1 MANRPSDQPRN
12 SEALQDGLPAD
23 NSIKTV
29 IREKAHHLLSKKYR
43 SKYIKGWSFVR
54 EYLLGNEA
62 IARGLLEAG
71 AGVIA
76 GYPGTPSSEII
87 ESLVRLKGEL
97 PLHLEWS
104 VNEKAALEVAA
115 GASWAGTRAAAT
127 MKHVGLNVA
136 ADPFMTLAYLG
147 VGAGLVVVCAD
158 DPFCHSS
165 QNEQD
170 SRRYAQFASI
180 PCLDPADPQEARDMA
195 AFAFDLSEKFNI
207 PVMLRPTTRVSHSRA
222 DVEFGTAAT
231 PSGGRQFVKNPARRV
246 ALPGH
251 ARPLH
256 TELIKKQA
264 AVEEALQ
271 GTPWNRLAL
280 QGPDGVIASGLS
292 GLYAEEAISDLGLDL
307 SILRIG
313 TYPVPSTII
322 ARMLEH
328 VKRIMV
334 VEELEPVVEE
344 QVERLARRVNPAVE
358 IFGKSSHIPR
368 DGELDL
374 LTVRHALAKM
384 TGRPVLPAPR
394 VAAEKILP
402 PRPPALCPGC
412 SHRATYYAMRKAFGK
427 KAVYP
432 SDIGCYT
439 MAVGMGT
446 VDTCLCM
453 GASIT
458 QASGIRFGGES
469 EGICCSLGDSTFLH
483 GGMTGLLNA
492 AYNRARITVTILD
505 NATTAMTGHQ
515 PHPGTGETVTGEP
528 TVQVSLE
535 ALAKAL
541 GAGLVETV
549 DPYDLDTAI
558 EGFQRA
564 KEYPGLS
571 VVIARQ
577 PCVIKARRGGA
588 RRRVYAV
595 GEDCAGCRI
604 CVEFGCPAIEF
615 EGEKARINS
624 LCTGCG
630 VCAQICPSAAIRG
643 EVRT

>member
-1 MANRPSDQPRN
+1 M
-12 SEALQDGLPAD
+12 
-23 NSIKTV
+23 
-29 IREKAHHLLSKKYR
+29 
-43 SKYIKGWSFVR
+43 R
-54 EYLLGNEA
+54 EYLLGNAA

-71 AGVIA
+71 VGVVA

-87 ESLVRLKGEL
+87 EELVGLKKDL
-97 PLHLEWS
+97 PLHVEWS
-104 VNEKAALEVAA
+104 VNEKVALEVAA
-115 GASWAGTRAAAT
+115 GASWAGTRSAAT

-147 VGAGLVVVCAD
+147 VGAGMVLICAD
-158 DPFCHSS
+158 DPYCHSS

-170 SRRYAQFASI
+170 SRRYAQFASV

-195 AFAFDLSEKFNI
+195 IFGFALSEKFNV
-207 PVMLRPTTRVSHSRA
+207 PVMLRPTTRVSHARS
-222 DVEFGTAAT
+222 DVEFGEPGPARRR
-231 PSGGRQFVKNPARRV
+231 GKFIKNPARRV
-246 ALPGH
+246 ALPSH

-256 TELIKKQA
+256 TELIQKQA
-264 AVEEALQ
+264 EIEEELQ
-271 GTPWNRLAL
+271 SSPWNKLTL
-280 QGPDGVIASGLS
+280 KSDVGIIASGIS
-292 GLYAEEAISDLGLDL
+292 GLYAEEAVQDLDL
-307 SILRIG
+307 DVSFLRIG
-313 TYPVPSTII
+313 TYPMPSRLIVQ
-322 ARMLEH
+322 MLEH

-344 QVERLARRVNPAVE
+344 QVERLARKVNPGVE
-358 IFGKSSHIPR
+358 ISGKDGFLPR
-368 DGELDL
+368 EGELEF
-374 LTVRHALAKM
+374 LTVRNAVARKLGLAE
-384 TGRPVLPAPR
+384 RPKRSVPI
-394 VAAEKILP
+394 AEKILP

-412 SHRATYYAMRKAFGK
+412 SHRATYYAMRKVFGK
-427 KAVYP
+427 KAIFP

-458 QASGIRFGGES
+458 LASGIRFGGET

-492 AYNRARITVTILD
+492 AYNKARITVTILD
-505 NATTAMTGHQ
+505 NSTTAMTGHQ
-515 PHPGTGETVTGEP
+515 PHPGTGVTVTGEP

-535 ALAKAL
+535 ALARAL

-549 DPYDLDTAI
+549 DPYDLDRTI
-558 EGFQRA
+558 ECFKRA
-564 KEYPGLS
+564 KEFPGLS

-577 PCVIKARRGGA
+577 PCVIKARRSGGKKLS
-588 RRRVYAV
+588 YAV
-595 GEDCAGCRI
+595 GDECSGCKV

-615 EGEKARINS
+615 EGEKAKINA

-630 VCAQICPSAAIRG
+630 LCARICPSSAIL
-643 EVRT
+643 EVKK